1 MKKGRLRFFFCL
13 ILLGLGVASCKDDFD
28 LKGPN
33 VDQFVNLLKSG
44 RYSSEVGHEMQS
56 FSLDQIEQLLFY
68 SKDTSVLSFFPYNP
82 ISSKRT
88 DPKVLGECILWTV
101 EGIRLENK
109 YGSLEPAL
117 KDTLAYTST
126 NGYTR
131 LTGNELLRI
140 SDIYINW
147 YSDYKKSPSDVL
159 RKKDLLKN
167 TSYKWE

>member
-1 MKKGRLRFFFCL
+1 MKKNRLLFYFVF
-13 ILLGLGVASCKDDFD
+13 LGFAVTSCQDSFDVKD
-28 LKGPN
+28 PN
-33 VDQFVNLLKSG
+33 VDQFVSLLKSG
-44 RYSSEVGHEMQS
+44 RYSSEVGQELPN
-56 FSLDQIEQLLFY
+56 FSLNHVERLLFY

-126 NGYTR
+126 NGYPR

-147 YSDYKKSPSDVL
+147 YSDYKKNPSDVL